1 MESRHSQSQGSVER
15 ANKDIEDI
23 TSNLPDDA
31 IEDILTKEASGYTC
45 CYKVK

>member
-1 MESRHSQSQGSVER
+1 MESRHSQNQGPVER
-15 ANKDIEDI
+15 ANKGIEDI